1 MTHDH
6 FCYLNKVKLV
16 LIFHN
21 FYYFIFYYY
30 NNEIYITRKLINNC
44 NTTIKFSI
52 KNRKLSESDY
62 FDACFLLIIQFTIQ
76 YYHKRN

>member
-6 FCYLNKVKLV
+6 FCYLNKVKSV

-30 NNEIYITRKLINNC
+30 NNEIYITRKFI
-44 NTTIKFSI
+44 
-52 KNRKLSESDY
+52 
-62 FDACFLLIIQFTIQ
+62 
-76 YYHKRN
+76 